1 MRGVWLAAVL
11 AVTLGVPLAA
21 FGGSNRVDV
30 ALVLAVDVSGSVDDH
45 RFNLQREGIAA
56 ALENEELAAAVAMGV
71 NRTIEVSVIEW
82 AEEQQVVVPWTVL
95 RGREDLTAL
104 ASRIRGAGRSWVHT
118 MTDPGGGI
126 AAAENLFAAE
136 PIPAD
141 RRVIDVSGDGRQNTG
156 GLGAAEARDA
166 AVSHAVTVNG
176 LPITCGDEPE
186 LDDWYRTNVI
196 GGPGA
201 FLVVAN
207 GYEAFAEA
215 FRQKLRLE
223 VAGLAPGSKM
233 AAGSIRRLRP
243 DQTSLSW
250 IDIVTASP

>member
-1 MRGVWLAAVL
+1 MRGLYLGVAL
-11 AVTLGVPLAA
+11 AVAWGMPLAA
-21 FGGSNRVDV
+21 FGGSDRADV
-30 ALVLAVDVSGSVDDH
+30 ALVLAVDVSGSVDDN
-45 RFNLQREGIAA
+45 RFKLQREGIAA
-56 ALENEELAAAVAMGV
+56 ALESEELAAAVSMGV
-71 NRTIEVSVIEW
+71 NRTIEVAVIEW
-82 AEEQQVVVPWTVL
+82 AEEQRVVVPWTVL
-95 RGREDLTAL
+95 RGQGDLTAL
-104 ASRIRGAGRSWVHT
+104 PSRVRGASRSWVHT

-126 AAAENLFAAE
+126 AAAENLFAAA
-136 PIPAD
+136 PVPAD

-156 GLGAAEARDA
+156 ELGTAEARDA

-215 FRQKLRLE
+215 FRQKLTLE
-223 VAGLAPGSKM
+223 VAGS
-233 AAGSIRRLRP
+233 AAGSKIAVGSTRWLQPGR
-243 DQTSLSW
+243 
-250 IDIVTASP
+250 AAN

>member
-1 MRGVWLAAVL
+1 MRGPLL
-11 AVTLGVPLAA
+11 AVALAVAVAVPFAA
-21 FGGSNRVDV
+21 FGGSDRADL
-30 ALVLAVDVSGSVDDH
+30 ALVLALDVSGSVDDN
-45 RFNLQREGIAA
+45 RFKLQREGIAA
-56 ALENEELAAAVAMGV
+56 ALESEELAAAVSMGV
-71 NRTIEVSVIEW
+71 NRTIEVAVIEW
-82 AEEQQVVVPWTVL
+82 AEEQRLVVPWSVL
-95 RGREDLTAL
+95 RGRSDLTAL
-104 ASRIRGAGRSWVHT
+104 ASRVRGAGRSWVHT
-118 MTDPGGGI
+118 MTDPGGAI
-126 AAAENLFAAE
+126 AAADNLFAAE
-136 PIPAD
+136 PVPAD

-156 GLGAAEARDA
+156 ELGTAEARDA

-215 FRQKLRLE
+215 FRQKLTLE

-233 AAGSIRRLRP
+233 AAGSICWLRP
-243 DQTSLSW
+243 RPATD
-250 IDIVTASP
+250 